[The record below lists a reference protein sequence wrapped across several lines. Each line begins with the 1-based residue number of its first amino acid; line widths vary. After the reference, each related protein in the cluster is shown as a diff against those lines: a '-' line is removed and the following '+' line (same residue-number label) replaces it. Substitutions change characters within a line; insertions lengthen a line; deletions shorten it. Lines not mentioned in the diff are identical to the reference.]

1 MLIRQTLLS
10 RSAREQVA
18 PSISPP
24 LCLFPARCCNGSIN
38 ETTLKTKVQTLADA
52 SSPHQLFPVWE
63 PVSQSAGRTTGSRHL
78 RVSRRRPPR
87 LMCYLERRKC
97 DGVGWDGVGRGEERR
112 TKEPNLVGET
122 RSGEPGS
129 VSESHGAG
137 APAQEVV
144 LVVVMCWLQARQLL
158 VLAGGG
164 RGAESE
170 VIYVFCSCLLMTSL
184 HLQTLLDMSA
194 STLSGCRK
202 VKTAFR
208 ACTRIS
214 PLSPKPPASYPQ

>member
-24 LCLFPARCCNGSIN
+24 LCLFPARCCIRGIN

-52 SSPHQLFPVWE
+52 SSSRQLFPVWK

-78 RVSRRRPPR
+78 RVSRLRPPR

-97 DGVGWDGVGRGEERR
+97 GGVGVR
-112 TKEPNLVGET
+112 TNEPNLVGEAN
-122 RSGEPGS
+122 GEPGS
-129 VSESHGAG
+129 FSESHRAR

-144 LVVVMCWLQARQLL
+144 LVVAMCWPATSSSWDWQE
-158 VLAGGG
+158 G
-164 RGAESE
+164 SE
-170 VIYVFCSCLLMTSL
+170 LFMCSAL
-184 HLQTLLDMSA
+184 
-194 STLSGCRK
+194 
-202 VKTAFR
+202 
-208 ACTRIS
+208 
-214 PLSPKPPASYPQ
+214 Y